1 MFLGGYWS
9 GVAWASNLRGF
20 WSGLA
25 WAPNLGS
32 FWFLV
37 VWEVFGMA
45 EFLAEFLAGV
55 SGEQIIE
62 QFTL

>member
-1 MFLGGYWS
+1 M
-9 GVAWASNLRGF
+9 AWASNLRGF

-62 QFTL
+62 QFVL